1 MAMWEEAGVRQQLT
15 LVLFSGVHNLY
26 KLKERMEITSTFV
39 FFFLSPD
46 VGGRG
51 NVNILYIFCTCKQ

>member
-39 FFFLSPD
+39 FFFCLQML
-46 VGGRG
+46 VGGG
-51 NVNILYIFCTCKQ
+51 M

>member
-39 FFFLSPD
+39 FFFGLQML
-46 VGGRG
+46 VGGG
-51 NVNILYIFCTCKQ
+51 M